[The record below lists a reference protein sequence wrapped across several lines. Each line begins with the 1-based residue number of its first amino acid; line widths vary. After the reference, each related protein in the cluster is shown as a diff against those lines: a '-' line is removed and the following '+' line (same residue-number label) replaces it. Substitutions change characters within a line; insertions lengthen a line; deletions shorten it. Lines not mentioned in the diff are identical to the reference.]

1 VSSDATAR
9 KPVSVNRRAWHDYLI
24 EERIEA
30 GIVLLGSEVKS
41 LREGRANIA
50 DAYAAVRDGALYLL
64 NAHIPEYAASS
75 RFNHEPRR
83 PRKLLLHG
91 RETTRL
97 GGLVNRR
104 GATLVPLAIYFN
116 ARGRAKVELAVARGK
131 RQHDKRTA
139 EKQRDWERERGRL
152 MRERS

>member
-1 VSSDATAR
+1 M
-9 KPVSVNRRAWHDYLI
+9 
-24 EERIEA
+24 
-30 GIVLLGSEVKS
+30 LLGSEVKS

-50 DAYAAVRDGALYLL
+50 EAYAAVRDGELYLL

-83 PRKLLLHG
+83 PRKLLLHR
-91 RETTRL
+91 REAARL

-131 RQHDKRTA
+131 RQHDKRAADKERTWQR
-139 EKQRDWERERGRL
+139 EKSRV